1 MVTRW
6 SAWAGVG
13 ALTAGIFVLITLEQL
28 PIGVLTVMAADLGVS
43 AGVAGLTVTAP
54 GVIAAAIGVVTP
66 VISGRLDRRMVLVV
80 ALGSAAVSC
89 VLAVFSPDFVWLM
102 IARVFAG
109 FAAGAY
115 WAVLPVVAV
124 RQVSAEKSAKALV
137 ITFSGIGGALVLG
150 VPLSSWLGTLVG
162 WRMSMALVG
171 AIAALSLVAVL
182 LLVRPVHSY
191 EVIRLKQMGAALRTR
206 SVRYAV
212 LLTIVI
218 VTGQYVSYSYV
229 SPVLQAIANVPVE
242 AIGAMLLAF
251 GLAGLVGN
259 FAAGPVLRRSP
270 GLAVLLVSTGILA
283 ALLLMLLTG
292 SSPLVAFLL
301 MPVWGLFAGA
311 AAVSIQSFVTREA
324 VQVEQEGTAVTT
336 AMYNFAIAAGAFL
349 GGRIIDTANEHTAVA
364 VSMTLMVVGVITA
377 GRWLATTPN
386 SDR

>member
-6 SAWAGVG
+6 SAWVGVG
-13 ALTAGIFVLITLEQL
+13 ALATGIFVLITLEQL
-28 PIGVLTVMAADLGVS
+28 PIGVLTLMAADLGVS
-43 AGVAGLTVTAP
+43 AGIAGLTVTAP
-54 GVIAAAIGVVTP
+54 GVIAAAIGVITP
-66 VISGRLDRRMVLVV
+66 VISGRLDRRMVLVI
-80 ALGSAAVSC
+80 ALGSAVVSC

-109 FAAGAY
+109 FAAGTY

-137 ITFSGIGGALVLG
+137 ISFSGIGGALVLG

-171 AIAALSLVAVL
+171 AIAALSLIAVL
-182 LLVRPVHSY
+182 LLVRPVRSD
-191 EVIRLKQMGAALRTR
+191 EAIRLKQMSAALRTR

-270 GLAVLLVSTGILA
+270 GLAVLLVSAGILA
-283 ALLLMLLTG
+283 ALLLILLTG
-292 SSPLVAFLL
+292 NSPLAALLL
-301 MPVWGLFAGA
+301 MPVWGLFTGA

-336 AMYNFAIAAGAFL
+336 ATYNFAIAAGAFL
-349 GGRIIDTANEHTAVA
+349 GGRIIDTANEHTAVI
-364 VSMTLMVVGVITA
+364 VSMTLMVVGLITA
-377 GRWLATTPN
+377 GRWLITTPN